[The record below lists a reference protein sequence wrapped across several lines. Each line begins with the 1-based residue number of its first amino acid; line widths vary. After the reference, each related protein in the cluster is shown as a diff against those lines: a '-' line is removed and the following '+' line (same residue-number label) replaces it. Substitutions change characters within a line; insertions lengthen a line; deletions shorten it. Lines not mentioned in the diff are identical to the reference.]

1 VSGTP
6 RSTST
11 SASNRKSTSAST
23 STSTSST
30 KPNSTSRSG
39 RARAS
44 TSTANF
50 GSGRREGHDASAFY
64 DRFVAP
70 EVSTDATIN
79 PPAEVDV
86 IYQHDARSMTK
97 VASNSVALVVTSP
110 PYFAGKQ
117 YEEDLG
123 VGGVPADY
131 FEYLELLHDVFAEC
145 KRVLEPGGRIAV
157 NVANLGRRP
166 YRSLSG
172 DVTEILQDLGLLLR
186 GEVVWWKGRAAGGSC
201 AWGTFQRPS
210 NPVLRDVTERVVIAS
225 KGRFDRALTP
235 AQRLERDLPSTATI
249 SREEF
254 MEATT
259 DLWEISPESATRV
272 GHPAPF
278 PVELPLRLIELY
290 TYEGDV
296 VLDPFMGSG
305 STAVAAVRSERHF
318 LGFDMDADYVDIAER
333 RVADERERIDL
344 ADGDTITPFRVQLPA
359 VAVAEESGDSGD
371 PGEFQAR
378 AVREGRQA
386 RDLAEG
392 LLRECGFD
400 NIRSEV
406 KPRGLGIVVN
416 FVATDQQG
424 DDWAFD
430 VSGAFT
436 SNRAGLRR
444 TDTLWKAL
452 GKAAVLHES
461 QVLDADHAMPLILLT
476 TDAPAKGT
484 AGHQALRVMRGVG
497 RPVFDLVELLNS
509 DDQARLRQY
518 AEQGR

>member
-1 VSGTP
+1 MGCFVSV
-6 RSTST
+6 SSL
-11 SASNRKSTSAST
+11 SAASN
-23 STSTSST
+23 
-30 KPNSTSRSG
+30 G
-39 RARAS
+39 RGRGS

-70 EVSTDATIN
+70 EISTDTTVN
-79 PPAEVDV
+79 PPAEVDL
-86 IYQHDARSMTK
+86 IYQDDARTMGK
-97 VASNSVALVVTSP
+97 VVSNSVALVVTSP

-117 YEEDLG
+117 YEEELG
-123 VGGVPADY
+123 VDGVPADY
-131 FEYLELLHDVFAEC
+131 FEYLELLRGVFAEC

-172 DVTEILQDLGLLLR
+172 DVTQILQDLGLLLR

-235 AQRLERDLPSTATI
+235 AQRLSRGLPSTATI
-249 SREEF
+249 SRDEF

-278 PVELPLRLIELY
+278 PVELPKRLIELY

-305 STAVAAVRSERHF
+305 STAVAAVGSERHYV
-318 LGFDMDADYVDIAER
+318 GFDTDPEYVRIAKRRIGEEHDRIVAAQGDA
-333 RVADERERIDL
+333 
-344 ADGDTITPFRVQLPA
+344 TTPFRVELPA
-359 VAVAEESGDSGD
+359 VALADDSID
-371 PGEFQAR
+371 FQAR

-386 RDLAEG
+386 RELAEV
-392 LLRECGFD
+392 LLRACGLE
-400 NIRSEV
+400 NIRTEV
-406 KPRGLGIVVN
+406 KPRGLGILLN
-416 FVATDQQG
+416 FVATDQTG
-424 DDWAFD
+424 EDWAFD

-444 TDTLWKAL
+444 TDTLWKSL
-452 GKAAVLHES
+452 GKAGVLHES
-461 QVLDADHAMPLILLT
+461 QIQNGGHVMPLVLLT
-476 TDAPAKGT
+476 TDGPAKGT
-484 AGHQALRVMRGVG
+484 AGHQALRVMRGEG
-497 RPVFDLVELLNS
+497 RPIFDLVELLN
-509 DDQARLRQY
+509 DEDQKRLRAY
-518 AEQGR
+518 ATYGRRALAD